1 MKTRINPKTGREEF
15 WNQPEGLPGIWMT
28 RGHCDRCEPFNK
40 CMGFLNLT
48 DAEWKSV
55 ENLISETN
63 DFVSLE
69 KSPNLSKL
77 KKCSI

>member
-28 RGHCDRCEPFNK
+28 RGFCDRCLSFNK
-40 CMGFLNLT
+40 CMGFLELS
-48 DAEWKSV
+48 DAEWKNV
-55 ENLISETN
+55 EDLISETN
-63 DFVSLE
+63 DLANLE
-69 KSPNLSKL
+69 KSPNIPKL